1 MMNSFDPACVVKE
14 VRGKYRISKHLTADE
29 LMVVAA
35 YMGRKFADGRTAL
48 KSPVL
53 VRRYLQAILQV
64 EEREVFG
71 VIYLDNQHCVI
82 KNEELFF
89 GTIDG
94 ASVYPREVVKAV
106 LACNAAAVIFY
117 HNHPSGL
124 AEPSQADKRLTE
136 RLKEALDL
144 VGVRVLDHMVYG
156 LGEAVSF
163 AERGLL

>member
-1 MMNSFDPACVVKE
+1 MNSFDPACVVKE
-14 VRGKYRISKHLTADE
+14 VRGKYRITKHLTADE